1 MNLPKPE
8 PAYSQQNEA
17 AARAEMERE
26 DKRNIKLGADVIFS
40 GDTADPHPR
49 LIGVSP
55 NGSRYRILIDN
66 VGTISTVAV

>member
-26 DKRNIKLGADVIFS
+26 DKRHIKLGADIVFS
-40 GDTADPHPR
+40 GDASDPHPR

-55 NGSRYRILIDN
+55 NGTRYRILIDN
-66 VGTISTVAV
+66 SGAISTAAI